1 MNRWGI
7 GVNTNKGDYH
17 DCWCN
22 LTASGGALYLN
33 ESGSAVTSDATGVLT
48 VSGEITI
55 ILAALGD
62 N

>member
-1 MNRWGI
+1 MTA
-7 GVNTNKGDYH
+7 GV
-17 DCWCN
+17 N

>member
-7 GVNTNKGDYH
+7 GVNTNK
-17 DCWCN
+17 
-22 LTASGGALYLN
+22 
-33 ESGSAVTSDATGVLT
+33 SDATGVLT